1 MAYQKK
7 YFLGRYVCRTT
18 IPCPNCSLGSSK
30 TREPH
35 RERVPA
41 HIKALDNMAWE
52 FSGEIVSFFATGLEV
67 NGAGSSSTVVGAS
80 ATISCLRTNIFALL
94 ARLRLTCMAISNGPV
109 LAKALSALHQQQL
122 RLRSMVP
129 RHLFVE
135 SRIALSSLCTRVGL
149 LLKAPTSYE

>member
-1 MAYQKK
+1 
-7 YFLGRYVCRTT
+7 
-18 IPCPNCSLGSSK
+18 
-30 TREPH
+30 
-35 RERVPA
+35 
-41 HIKALDNMAWE
+41 MAWE
-52 FSGEIVSFFATGLEV
+52 FSGEIISFFANRLEV

>member
-1 MAYQKK
+1 MSAAPPSHA
-7 YFLGRYVCRTT
+7 RTALSVAAR
-18 IPCPNCSLGSSK
+18 PESLI
-30 TREPH
+30 
-35 RERVPA
+35 ERVPA

-52 FSGEIVSFFATGLEV
+52 FSGEIISFFATGLEV

-80 ATISCLRTNIFALL
+80 ATIACLRTNIFALL
-94 ARLRLTCMAISNGPV
+94 ARLRLTCMAITNGPV